1 MKKKNLFCRGD
12 VPVNKRRWLLYKLIH
27 ILERANTPQ
36 KYLGARMI
44 DFGKSI
50 REKCGDFESM
60 FITGGVGL
68 GKTHL
73 MIALMK
79 WEIEHKLLT
88 REAIDLDFLYIS
100 VPELFLKIKDS
111 YNGGYD
117 TEKQLIDKFS
127 NVDKLFL
134 DDLGTA
140 RPTEW
145 SLEVLYMIIDGL
157 YKNNK
162 KLVISSNC
170 SLATLQDKYD
180 QRIVSRIKEMCQI
193 MVLTGDDRRLK
204 AK

>member
-1 MKKKNLFCRGD
+1 M
-12 VPVNKRRWLLYKLIH
+12 YKLLH
-27 ILERANTPQ
+27 ILKRANAPE
-36 KYLGARMI
+36 KYLSARMI
-44 DFGKSI
+44 DFGNPI
-50 REKCGDFESM
+50 RKQCGEFGSL

-79 WEIEHKLLT
+79 WEVEQKLLT

-100 VPELFLKIKDS
+100 VPELFLKIRNS
-111 YNGGYD
+111 YNGGYE
-117 TEKQLIDKFS
+117 TEKQLIDQFS

-162 KLVISSNC
+162 KLIISSNH
-170 SLATLQDKYD
+170 TLDALQKKYD

-193 MVLTGDDRRLK
+193 MKLSGADRRLK